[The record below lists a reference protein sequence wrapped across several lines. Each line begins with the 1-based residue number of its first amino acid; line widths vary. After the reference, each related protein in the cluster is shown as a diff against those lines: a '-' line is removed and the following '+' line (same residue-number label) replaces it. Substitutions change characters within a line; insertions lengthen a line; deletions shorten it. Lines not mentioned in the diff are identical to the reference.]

1 MYVPQQFQVSQYKKS
16 SQEHVDMVCKK
27 PKKKLNFK
35 KTWETIL
42 NNIWWKANNFLF
54 FSKLFRPLQV
64 TGI

>member
-54 FSKLFRPLQV
+54 L
-64 TGI
+64 